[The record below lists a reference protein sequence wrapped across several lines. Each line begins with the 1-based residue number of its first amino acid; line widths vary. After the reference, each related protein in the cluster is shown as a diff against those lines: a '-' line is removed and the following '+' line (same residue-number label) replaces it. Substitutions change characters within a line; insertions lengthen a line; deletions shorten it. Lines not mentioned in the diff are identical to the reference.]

1 MRYIFGPVASRR
13 FGRSLGIDLSPQRKQ
28 CNFNC
33 VYCELGAGKP
43 VSAMSEPCEI
53 GPVIAELKTAL
64 QNHAGIDVITIT
76 ANGEPTL
83 HPRFAKLV
91 SALKAL
97 HLPQKLLVLSN
108 GSLVRENSAA
118 LMKLDICKFSLDSV
132 LAKSFR
138 KVDGPHA
145 GIDVITITANGEPTL
160 HPRFAELVDALKAL
174 HLPQK
179 LLVLSNGSLVREN
192 SAALAKLDICKFSL
206 DSALTKS
213 FRKVDG
219 PHAGISAEDIISAI
233 ADFAHEFRGEL
244 DIEILVVRGLND
256 TQEDFTALN
265 AALARINPHRV
276 DIGTIDRP
284 PAYRVQGVSEA
295 QLRYLATF
303 IENQNVNII
312 AAPKYASER
321 LSFSE
326 DEILRTLSR
335 RPQRTS
341 DVEAMFDEAS
351 AQILRRLVGA
361 GKVVFKDG
369 YYKIAKK

>member
-1 MRYIFGPVASRR
+1 MTQNFKLKFCKVKFCKVKFCKVKFCKVNFKAKSRAKNVAARKSNHGAKMRYIFGPVASRR

-43 VSAMSEPCEI
+43 MSAMSEPCEI

-64 QNHAGIDVITIT
+64 Q
-76 ANGEPTL
+76 
-83 HPRFAKLV
+83 
-91 SALKAL
+91 S
-97 HLPQKLLVLSN
+97 
-108 GSLVRENSAA
+108 
-118 LMKLDICKFSLDSV
+118 
-132 LAKSFR
+132 
-138 KVDGPHA
+138 HA

-174 HLPQK
+174 NLPQK

-192 SAALAKLDICKFSL
+192 SAALAKIDICKFSL
-206 DSALTKS
+206 DSVLAKS

-219 PHAGISAEDIISAI
+219 PHAGISAEDIVSAI
-233 ADFAHEFRGEL
+233 ADFAREFHGEL

-256 TQEDFTALN
+256 TQEDFAALN

-276 DIGTIDRP
+276 DLGTIDRP
-284 PAYRVQGVSEA
+284 PAYRAEGVSEA

-326 DEILRTLSR
+326 DEILHTLAR

-341 DVEAMFDEAS
+341 DVEAMFDEKS
-351 AQILRRLVGA
+351 AQLLKRLADA
-361 GKVVFKDG
+361 GKVVFEDG

>member
-33 VYCELGAGKP
+33 VYCELGAARP

-53 GPVIAELKTAL
+53 DPVIAELKTAL
-64 QNHAGIDVITIT
+64 QDIDVITIT

-83 HPRFAKLV
+83 HPRFAELA

-97 HLPQKLLVLSN
+97 NLPQKLLVLSN

-118 LMKLDICKFSLDSV
+118 LMKLDICKFSLDS
-132 LAKSFR
+132 
-138 KVDGPHA
+138 
-145 GIDVITITANGEPTL
+145 
-160 HPRFAELVDALKAL
+160 
-174 HLPQK
+174 
-179 LLVLSNGSLVREN
+179 
-192 SAALAKLDICKFSL
+192 ALA
-206 DSALTKS
+206 KS

-219 PHAGISAEDIISAI
+219 PHAGISAEDIVSAI
-233 ADFAHEFRGEL
+233 ADFAREFRGEL
-244 DIEILVVRGLND
+244 DIEILVVHGIND
-256 TQEDFTALN
+256 TQEDFAALN

-276 DIGTIDRP
+276 DLGTIDRP

-326 DEILRTLSR
+326 DEILHTLAR

-351 AQILRRLVGA
+351 AQLLKRLVDA

-369 YYKIAKK
+369 FYEIAKG

>member
-64 QNHAGIDVITIT
+64 Q
-76 ANGEPTL
+76 
-83 HPRFAKLV
+83 
-91 SALKAL
+91 S
-97 HLPQKLLVLSN
+97 
-108 GSLVRENSAA
+108 
-118 LMKLDICKFSLDSV
+118 
-132 LAKSFR
+132 
-138 KVDGPHA
+138 HA

-174 HLPQK
+174 CLPQK

-206 DSALTKS
+206 DSALAKS

-219 PHAGISAEDIISAI
+219 PHAGIGAEDIVSAI
-233 ADFAHEFRGEL
+233 ADFAREFRGEL

-256 TQEDFTALN
+256 T
-265 AALARINPHRV
+265 
-276 DIGTIDRP
+276 
-284 PAYRVQGVSEA
+284 
-295 QLRYLATF
+295 
-303 IENQNVNII
+303 
-312 AAPKYASER
+312 
-321 LSFSE
+321 
-326 DEILRTLSR
+326 
-335 RPQRTS
+335 
-341 DVEAMFDEAS
+341 
-351 AQILRRLVGA
+351 
-361 GKVVFKDG
+361 
-369 YYKIAKK
+369 

>member
-43 VSAMSEPCEI
+43 MSAMSEPCEI

-64 QNHAGIDVITIT
+64 Q
-76 ANGEPTL
+76 
-83 HPRFAKLV
+83 
-91 SALKAL
+91 S
-97 HLPQKLLVLSN
+97 
-108 GSLVRENSAA
+108 
-118 LMKLDICKFSLDSV
+118 
-132 LAKSFR
+132 
-138 KVDGPHA
+138 HA

-160 HPRFAELVDALKAL
+160 HPRFAELVGALKAL
-174 HLPQK
+174 NLPQK

-206 DSALTKS
+206 DSALARS

-219 PHAGISAEDIISAI
+219 PHAGISAEHIVSAI
-233 ADFAHEFRGEL
+233 ADFAREFRGEL

-256 TQEDFTALN
+256 TQEDFEALN
-265 AALARINPHRV
+265 AALACINPHRV

-341 DVEAMFDEAS
+341 DVEAMFDEKS
-351 AQILRRLVGA
+351 AQLLKRLANV
-361 GKVVFKDG
+361 GKVVFRDDF
-369 YYKIAKK
+369 YEIAKG